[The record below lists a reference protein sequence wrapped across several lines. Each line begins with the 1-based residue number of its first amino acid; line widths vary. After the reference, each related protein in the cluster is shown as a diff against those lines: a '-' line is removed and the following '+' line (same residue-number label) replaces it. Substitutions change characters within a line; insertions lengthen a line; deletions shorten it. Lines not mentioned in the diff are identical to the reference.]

1 MCLCM
6 HYGIVSNLY
15 LISKNKIGTFS
26 FWLSCV
32 QLESLLHDDVGHHLH
47 LLLLPRHGV
56 VERDVKEAGGISGWE
71 CCRLLRAW
79 LSVKGNFDEGTVGQL
94 PISLPGEQS
103 LGGRPLLSPH
113 VAPVAVAAC
122 EPCHLTR
129 MARMNV
135 ISRATVLTKMTKW
148 IMVSVITNMTMMTM
162 SITPIKQTW
171 NSSKNLYNPVFGRT
185 NFTHWKRVN
194 RDYFRQQ

>member
-1 MCLCM
+1 M

-56 VERDVKEAGGISGWE
+56 VERDVKEAGGISGWV
-71 CCRLLRAW
+71 CCRLMRAW
-79 LSVKGNFDEGTVGQL
+79 LSVKGNFYEGTVGQL

-103 LGGRPLLSPH
+103 LGGRPLLFLH
-113 VAPVAVAAC
+113 VAPVAVATC
-122 EPCHLTR
+122 EPCHLTM
-129 MARMNV
+129 MARMTMMDRINV
-135 ISRATVLTKMTKW
+135 ITRATAKEML
-148 IMVSVITNMTMMTM
+148 MVIFTSLAPNQATFTPLSPQFLFKSKRCYRARMMF
-162 SITPIKQTW
+162 K
-171 NSSKNLYNPVFGRT
+171 R
-185 NFTHWKRVN
+185 RVN
-194 RDYFRQQ
+194 W